1 MSIEIKV
8 CGITNQEDKAKIE
21 KLNVDY
27 MGFINISRS
36 KRNVSLKEIE
46 EFQKRSNNKNQNVL
60 VIEPENAYEALIKLN
75 KTNIFNVQLHSLKPF
90 DVKYIKWSSQYLY
103 GLMNITKV
111 IGLSD
116 ELTKAKIEE
125 INEHCRYCDDIL
137 FDYIKDNKTGG
148 TNSQI
153 PIETAVQA
161 SKIIKENCPR
171 TKITLAG
178 GLNFKYLKEI
188 QDQLENFDRI
198 DLNSGVE
205 YSVGRKKIQSIKKI
219 IKLIK
224 EDYYEI

>member
-1 MSIEIKV
+1 MTIEIKV
-8 CGITNQEDKAKIE
+8 CGITNEEDREKIE

-36 KRNVSLKEIE
+36 KRNISLKEIE
-46 EFQKRSNNKNQNVL
+46 AIQKRSNVKNRNVL
-60 VIEPENAYEALIKLN
+60 VLEPENAEEVLIKLN
-75 KTNIFNVQLHSLKPF
+75 KTNVFNVQLHSLKPF
-90 DVKYIKWSSQYLY
+90 DVKYINWSSQYLF
-103 GLMNITKV
+103 GLINITKV
-111 IGLSD
+111 IGLGD

-125 INEHCRYCDDIL
+125 INEHCRYCDNIL

-148 TNSQI
+148 TNCQI
-153 PIETAVQA
+153 PIETAIQA

-171 TKITLAG
+171 TKVTLAG
-178 GLNFKYLKEI
+178 GLNYKYLKEI

-205 YSVGRKKIQSIKKI
+205 YSVGKKDIHSIKKI

-224 EDYYEI
+224 GDYYEI